1 MKMEDTERNLDL
13 LFRGALSNATEEVSP
28 AVWEG
33 VSKAIGKPAKTAFPV
48 WLWWAGVSFAAAAA
62 VALGVFLFNHTPQQV
77 PDSSMVANATE
88 PATEEFIAEEE
99 VAPLEEQLSRSAGLS
114 AYVPAR
120 TKSHS
125 VAAAPS
131 EISSPSEL
139 YAAEEQPVAESEEA
153 APAAEEPSSE
163 SAPAVNQSSESAPA
177 VKSSD
182 PVTFP
187 TETSAKSKTGV
198 SLLAGGNLGGN
209 VGSRSVSPSRM
220 YSQGEGSFT
229 PGMSGLENYKYG
241 PPVSATLG
249 LKWQFH
255 PRWAVGTGVSFTM
268 LPSTCSGTYTSPEG
282 ESIYSDKIHHFQTYV
297 GVPLNF
303 YFTIVE
309 SKAVGFYTFAGGA
322 VEKSIIN
329 RYTFNNGADRIR
341 YKEKVKGVQPSVGL
355 GIGVDFRFTKFLSLY
370 IDPSVRYYFD
380 CKQPQSIRTVQ
391 PVALSLD
398 AGLRFG
404 F

>member
-1 MKMEDTERNLDL
+1 MEDIERNLDL
-13 LFRGALSNATEEVSP
+13 LFKEALGNATEEVSP
-28 AVWEG
+28 AVWKG
-33 VSKAIGKPAKTAFPV
+33 VSKAIGKPSRVVFPA

-88 PATEEFIAEEE
+88 PAFEELVVEEE

-114 AYVPAR
+114 AYVPEKA
-120 TKSHS
+120 KAPS

-131 EISSPSEL
+131 EISSPEQL
-139 YAAEEQPVAESEEA
+139 YVVEETEEEA
-153 APAAEEPSSE
+153 VVAEEPEKTEKPVSE
-163 SAPAVNQSSESAPA
+163 EPAHES
-177 VKSSD
+177 VQTVT
-182 PVTFP
+182 PVVFP
-187 TETSAKSKTGV
+187 TENEAKAKTGV
-198 SLLAGGNLGGN
+198 SILAGGNLGGN
-209 VGSRSVSPSRM
+209 VGSRSVSPSRR
-220 YSQGEGSFT
+220 YSQGGDGSFT
-229 PGMSGLENYKYG
+229 PGMSGLEDFKYG
-241 PPVSATLG
+241 LPVSATLG
-249 LKWQFH
+249 VKWQFH

-282 ESIYSDKIHHFQTYV
+282 VIMDSEHIHNFQTYV

-322 VEKSIIN
+322 VEKNIIN
-329 RYTFNNGADRIR
+329 RYTFNNGSERIR

>member
-1 MKMEDTERNLDL
+1 MENTERNLDL
-13 LFRGALSNATEEVSP
+13 LFKGALSNATEEVSP

-33 VSKAIGKPAKTAFPV
+33 VAEAIGKPAKTAFPA
-48 WLWWAGVSFAAAAA
+48 WLWWAGLSFAAAAA

-88 PATEEFIAEEE
+88 PASEEFIVEEE

-114 AYVPAR
+114 AYVPSKAKASSA
-120 TKSHS
+120 TS
-125 VAAAPS
+125 APS
-131 EISSPSEL
+131 EISSPEQL
-139 YAAEEQPVAESEEA
+139 YIAEEPAEEPVAEEA
-153 APAAEEPSSE
+153 APVAEESVKTSTESS
-163 SAPAVNQSSESAPA
+163 SSTKTAT
-177 VKSSD
+177 
-182 PVTFP
+182 PVVFP
-187 TETSAKSKTGV
+187 TVNDAKSKAGV
-198 SLLAGGNLGGN
+198 SLLVGGNLGGN
-209 VGSRSVSPSRM
+209 VGSRNTSPARM

-229 PGMSGLENYKYG
+229 PGMSGLENFKYG
-241 PPVSATLG
+241 LPISATLG

-268 LPSTCSGTYTSPEG
+268 LPSTCSGTYTSQEG
-282 ESIYSDKIHHFQTYV
+282 ESIYSDNIHHFQTYV

-329 RYTFNNGADRIR
+329 RYTFNNGSERIR

-355 GIGVDFRFTKFLSLY
+355 GIGVDFRFTKFLSLF

-380 CKQPQSIRTVQ
+380 CKQPQSIRTAQ
-391 PVALSLD
+391 PVSLSLD

>member
-1 MKMEDTERNLDL
+1 MEDTERNLDL

-33 VSKAIGKPAKTAFPV
+33 VAKAIGKPAKTVFPA

-88 PATEEFIAEEE
+88 PAMEEFIVEEE

-114 AYVPAR
+114 AYVPSKPKA
-120 TKSHS
+120 SS
-125 VAAAPS
+125 VATAPS
-131 EISSPSEL
+131 EVSAPEQL
-139 YAAEEQPVAESEEA
+139 YI
-153 APAAEEPSSE
+153 AEEPAEEPAADEPVAAEVAPVAKE
-163 SAPAVNQSSESAPA
+163 SVKQSSESSPA
-177 VKSSD
+177 VTSAT
-182 PVTFP
+182 PVVFP
-187 TETSAKSKTGV
+187 TENDVKSKTGV
-198 SLLAGGNLGGN
+198 SLLVGGNLGGN
-209 VGSRSVSPSRM
+209 VGSRSASPSRM

-229 PGMSGLENYKYG
+229 PGMSGLENFKYG
-241 PPVSATLG
+241 LPISATLG

-268 LPSTCSGTYTSPEG
+268 LPSTCSGTYTSQEG
-282 ESIYSDKIHHFQTYV
+282 ESIYSDNIHHFQTYV

-329 RYTFNNGADRIR
+329 RYTFNDGSGRIR

-380 CKQPQSIRTVQ
+380 CKQPQSIRTAQ
-391 PVALSLD
+391 PVSLSLD

>member
-1 MKMEDTERNLDL
+1 MKMADTERNLDL
-13 LFRGALSNATEEVSP
+13 LFKEALGNATEEVSP
-28 AVWEG
+28 AVWKG
-33 VSKAIGKPAKTAFPV
+33 VSKAIGKQSVFPA
-48 WLWWAGVSFAAAAA
+48 WLWWSGVSFAAAAA
-62 VALGVFLFNHTPQQV
+62 VALGVFLFSHTPRQV
-77 PDSSMVANATE
+77 PDSSMVAKDTG
-88 PATEEFIAEEE
+88 PAMVEFTPQEE
-99 VAPLEEQLSRSAGLS
+99 VAPLEEQLVRAEGLS
-114 AYVPAR
+114 AYVPSR
-120 TKSHS
+120 TAPAAS
-125 VAAAPS
+125 AAAPS
-131 EISSPSEL
+131 EISSPEQL
-139 YAAEEQPVAESEEA
+139 YVAEETEEEPVVAAEPEKAVPEK
-153 APAAEEPSSE
+153 
-163 SAPAVNQSSESAPA
+163 SAPETVQT
-177 VKSSD
+177 VT
-182 PVTFP
+182 PVVFP
-187 TETSAKSKTGV
+187 TENEAKAKTGV
-198 SLLAGGNLGGN
+198 SILAGGNLGGN

-220 YSQGEGSFT
+220 YSQGGEGSFT
-229 PGMSGLENYKYG
+229 PGMSGLENFKYG
-241 PPVSATLG
+241 LPVSATLG

-255 PRWAVGTGVSFTM
+255 KRWAVGTGVSFTM

-282 ESIYSDKIHHFQTYV
+282 ESIHSDHIHHFQTYV

>member
-1 MKMEDTERNLDL
+1 MEDIERNLDL
-13 LFRGALSNATEEVSP
+13 LFREALGNATEEVSP
-28 AVWEG
+28 AVWKG
-33 VSKAIGKPAKTAFPV
+33 VSKAIGKPSRVVFPA

-114 AYVPAR
+114 AYVPEKAK
-120 TKSHS
+120 TPS

-131 EISSPSEL
+131 EISSPEQL
-139 YAAEEQPVAESEEA
+139 YVVEETEEEPVVAAEPEKAVSE
-153 APAAEEPSSE
+153 E
-163 SAPAVNQSSESAPA
+163 SAPKTVET
-177 VKSSD
+177 VT
-182 PVTFP
+182 PVVFP
-187 TETSAKSKTGV
+187 TEKEVKSKTGV
-198 SLLAGGNLGGN
+198 SILAGGNLGGN

-220 YSQGEGSFT
+220 YSQGGDGSFT
-229 PGMSGLENYKYG
+229 PGMSGLEDFKYG
-241 PPVSATLG
+241 LPVSATLG
-249 LKWQFH
+249 VKWQFH

-282 ESIYSDKIHHFQTYV
+282 EIMDSEHIHNFQTYV

-322 VEKSIIN
+322 VEKNIIN
-329 RYTFNNGADRIR
+329 RYTFNNGSERIR